1 METLVFYSSRRAA
14 CRRPFLLPP
23 SVRSLARSWR
33 RGVTKRNRIAPD
45 MGCYRLCVALHLT
58 EAACLVFHAPRPRA
72 CSQRQTIALFSAQ
85 DPHSWPRTTG
95 SLANLGLGEALLAHQ
110 WTSLCGDALP
120 FAALR
125 SQDSRSTRR
134 RVGCHPRCCADQREE
149 GNNDSA
155 ALLRA
160 IWRAARTRLPPLITG
175 AGGNDGDNDPA
186 AALFNIVF
194 IRVPFL
200 LACAVLVA
208 NVLLGGGVVI
218 GSFVWPLV
226 GYDDGTGLSI

>member
-1 METLVFYSSRRAA
+1 MAIGFA
-14 CRRPFLLPP
+14 
-23 SVRSLARSWR
+23 
-33 RGVTKRNRIAPD
+33 
-45 MGCYRLCVALHLT
+45 VALHLT